1 MVQVRQPGWERG
13 QRPEWVSILDPDTA
27 EKLGV
32 LVRDLPLLIDQVGR
46 LVALQTAQ
54 VQGQGLGGTGVG
66 GSGGAAGKT
75 LDLPITLS
83 TLAEALA
90 ASHIP
95 GVSARPVLQQTV
107 IPAGTTQADAVST
120 AYTVTTG
127 AHAVI
132 IGRWSVQWSIPDPNL
147 LWSLIVNQNGV
158 GQSVLTPAPLTGDA
172 DFQGDSSLFA
182 SLDISQNVTVSA
194 YGPNTSQDITMTLT
208 LTAIE
213 ITTAVWTS
221 LVAPLLTIQQPAWL
235 RQLAGGA

>member
-1 MVQVRQPGWERG
+1 MIPPVWFTEFTFTEAASPRSSASPSITLMVELIRLLARMVTG
-13 QRPEWVSILDPDTA
+13 RPV
-27 EKLGV
+27 
-32 LVRDLPLLIDQVGR
+32 PLLTISMMFCANNPGMEMSTGTFPG
-46 LVALQTAQ
+46 LVMVL
-54 VQGQGLGGTGVG
+54 L
-66 GSGGAAGKT
+66 
-75 LDLPITLS
+75 
-83 TLAEALA
+83 
-90 ASHIP
+90 
-95 GVSARPVLQQTV
+95 SARPVLQQTV